1 MASVT
6 VSDLDKQFGQT
17 RVLKGVSLRI
27 PEGAFAVLV
36 GPSGCGKSTLL
47 RLLAGLEQADS
58 GVIRFGDRD
67 VTRVEP
73 RDRDIAMVFQ
83 SYALYPHLTVR
94 DNLAFGLKLRKA
106 DPAEIRRRVDEAAA
120 MLGLGPLLDRLP
132 KMLSGGQR
140 QRVAM
145 GRAIVRRPQLFLF
158 DEPLS
163 NLDAA
168 LRSQVR
174 VDIRKLHDSLG
185 ATSIYVTHDQVEA
198 MTLADVIFVLNKGVV
213 EQAGQPLDIYARPAT
228 RFVAGFMGMPAM
240 NFFDGTLEQEGDAWS
255 VGSGDVKVALDA
267 DRFGDVLREAGA
279 EGRRVTVGVRPHDVR
294 LVPEGQGAPMEVT
307 IVEALGTESF
317 AHGSLAG
324 APFVARFEADAAV
337 KKRDRIHLA
346 FATAHLFDAESGKSL
361 RAALPS
367 CEPPESGS
375 RRP

>member
-1 MASVT
+1 MASVK
-6 VSDLDKQFGQT
+6 VSGLNKKFGQT
-17 RVLKGVSLRI
+17 HVLKGVDVDI

-47 RLLAGLEQADS
+47 RLLAGLEQADT
-58 GVIRFGDRD
+58 GTIRFGDRD
-67 VTRVEP
+67 VTGLEP

-106 DPAEIRRRVDEAAA
+106 DPAEISRRVAEASE
-120 MLGLGPLLDRLP
+120 MLGLGPLLERLP
-132 KMLSGGQR
+132 KQLSGGQR

-145 GRAIVRRPQLFLF
+145 GRAIVRRPALFLF

-174 VDIRKLHDSLG
+174 VDIRKLHDRLG

-198 MTLADVIFVLNKGVV
+198 MTLADVMFVLNKGVV
-213 EQAGQPLDIYARPAT
+213 EQAGAPLDIYARPAT

-240 NFFDGTLEQEGDAWS
+240 NFFDGALESDGGRLFIKA
-255 VGSGDVKVALDA
+255 GDVRAAIEETRYGGELS
-267 DRFGDVLREAGA
+267 AGKP
-279 EGRRVTVGVRPHDVR
+279 VTVGVRPHDIR
-294 LVPEGQGAPMEVT
+294 LVREGEGVPVDVA

-317 AHGSLAG
+317 AHGTLAG
-324 APFVARFEADAAV
+324 AGFVARVEADAGV
-337 KKRDRIHLA
+337 KKGDRIHVELA
-346 FATAHLFDAESGKSL
+346 TMHLFDRETGRSL
-361 RAALPS
+361 RASP
-367 CEPPESGS
+367 
-375 RRP
+375 